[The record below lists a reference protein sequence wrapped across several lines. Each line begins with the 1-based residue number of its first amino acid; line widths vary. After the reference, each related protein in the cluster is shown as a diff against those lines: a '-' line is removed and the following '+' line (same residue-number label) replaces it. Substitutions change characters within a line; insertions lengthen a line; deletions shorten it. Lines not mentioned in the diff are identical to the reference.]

1 MVKIQWPYWEVH
13 VGKNWETKFKNK
25 GHVQDHR
32 NQAAEFGL
40 HPIGQYS
47 STWLQLELTEEVFK
61 KCRYPGS
68 LPKIFI

>member
-13 VGKNWETKFKNK
+13 VGKNRETKFKNK

-40 HPIGQYS
+40 HPIGQ
-47 STWLQLELTEEVFK
+47 
-61 KCRYPGS
+61 
-68 LPKIFI
+68 